1 MRPVPPPAL
10 IASGG
15 LKCMRS
21 RRGAARSV
29 AAPFPARHARPS
41 AAAAGGRPRPLPRA
55 GASPRLLP
63 PSLRVL
69 VAPSARKG
77 SFLRPLAALA
87 LRSASR
93 PFAPP
98 LPSLARGSG
107 ALWGVLAPVR
117 LGLALASGGV
127 AGAPLPRPPPGGS
140 LALAPPG
147 GAPAGAA
154 CAAPFCASVA
164 PPGGW
169 GWCCRRCGGG
179 ASASFCFAA
188 SPGFGRVLLSFA
200 PVRGLCCI
208 KLALAARIPAVWH
221 GRVSPLRKI

>member
-29 AAPFPARHARPS
+29 AAPFPARHARPA

-69 VAPSARKG
+69 VAPSPRKG

-107 ALWGVLAPVR
+107 ALWCVLAPLR

-140 LALAPPG
+140 LALAPPRG
-147 GAPAGAA
+147 LLLARLAPRLL
-154 CAAPFCASVA
+154 V
-164 PPGGW
+164 PPSPPRGLGC
-169 GWCCRRCGGG
+169 CCRRCGGG
-179 ASASFCFAA
+179 ASASFCFAS
-188 SPGFGRVLLSFA
+188 SPGFGRVLLCFA
-200 PVRGLCCI
+200 PVRGLCCSKI
-208 KLALAARIPAVWH
+208 ALAARIPAVWH

>member
-1 MRPVPPPAL
+1 
-10 IASGG
+10 
-15 LKCMRS
+15 MRS

-29 AAPFPARHARPS
+29 AAPLPPRHARPA

-55 GASPRLLP
+55 GASPRRLP

-87 LRSASR
+87 LRSAPR

-107 ALWGVLAPVR
+107 ALWGVLAPLR
-117 LGLALASGGV
+117 LGRRARFGRGRRCPPA
-127 AGAPLPRPPPGGS
+127 PPPLRGGS
-140 LALAPPG
+140 LAPAPPRGLLLARLAPRLL
-147 GAPAGAA
+147 
-154 CAAPFCASVA
+154 V
-164 PPGGW
+164 PPSPPRGL

-188 SPGFGRVLLSFA
+188 PPGFGRVLLCFA

-208 KLALAARIPAVWH
+208 KLAA
-221 GRVSPLRKI
+221 

>member
-10 IASGG
+10 IAFGG

-29 AAPFPARHARPS
+29 AAPFPARHARPA

-107 ALWGVLAPVR
+107 ALWGVLAPLR

-140 LALAPPG
+140 LALAPPRGLLLARLAPRLLVPPSPPRGLG
-147 GAPAGAA
+147 G
-154 CAAPFCASVA
+154 
-164 PPGGW
+164 
-169 GWCCRRCGGG
+169 CCRRCGGG
-179 ASASFCFAA
+179 ASASFCFVA
-188 SPGFGRVLLSFA
+188 SPGFGRVLLCFA

-221 GRVSPLRKI
+221 GRSSPLRRT